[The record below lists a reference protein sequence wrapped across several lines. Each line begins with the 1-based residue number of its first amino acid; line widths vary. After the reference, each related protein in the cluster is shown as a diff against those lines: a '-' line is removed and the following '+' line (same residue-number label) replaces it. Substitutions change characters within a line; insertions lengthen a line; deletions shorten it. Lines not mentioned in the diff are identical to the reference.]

1 MIKTLLWDV
10 DGTLLDFKKSEEVS
24 LVKALNSIG
33 VEKVTSELTDT
44 YSEINLGFWKRLER
58 GEIDKKEVLE
68 GRFRVF
74 FERCGIKFS
83 DVAEFNKRYLE
94 NLRDNFFV
102 TENSLELLK
111 ELGANFKQYIVT
123 NGTASVQ
130 DKKLKV
136 SGIED
141 LVDGIFIS
149 EYLGFEKPDP
159 RFFEAVKKETNYLE
173 EETIIIGDSLTSD
186 MKGGK
191 NANIKTVWYN
201 PEGAENKSDIKPD
214 FVIKSLWEIKN
225 ILNEKC

>member
-24 LVKALNSIG
+24 LIKALNSIG
-33 VEKVTSELTDT
+33 VENVTNELIET

-74 FERCGIKFS
+74 FERMGIEFS

-102 TENSLELLK
+102 AENSLELIK
-111 ELGANFKQYIVT
+111 ELGRDHKQYIVT

-149 EYLGFEKPDP
+149 EYVGFEKPDI
-159 RFFEAVKKETNYLE
+159 RFFEAVKKETGYIE
-173 EETIIIGDSLTSD
+173 EETLIIGDSLTSD
-186 MKGGK
+186 MRGGE
-191 NANIKTVWYN
+191 NAKIKTVWYN
-201 PEGAENKSDIKPD
+201 PETADNKSDVNPD
-214 FVIKSLWEIKN
+214 FVIKSLWEIKD